1 MMRRLAELDRL
12 DALHGLG
19 ADPRLAPPP
28 ARPRHRRDALQAGLA
43 TTVLM
48 GGLVLFDPSPVG
60 STTRG
65 LLGLSPEP
73 PYSVALLDP
82 GDGSYAFLH
91 QQPGSKDP
99 VTYDPCQVI
108 EVEIN
113 PAGAPDDYREYVDTA
128 IERVGEASG
137 LRFKVVGKT
146 DDRPDRSPQRI
157 SGSGWEPVLV
167 SWADEEEVP
176 GLAGDV
182 VGLGGSVVVETL
194 GRARYVTGSVTLDA
208 EPFRRVAAQLGGG
221 PQAQAIVDH
230 EFGHLVGLDH
240 VTDPGELMSAENNG
254 RTTWGPGDL
263 AGLSRLGR
271 GRCG

>member
-1 MMRRLAELDRL
+1 MMRRLAELDRI

-19 ADPRLAPPP
+19 ADPLRVPAPV
-28 ARPRHRRDALQAGLA
+28 RTRHRRDALLAGLLTA
-43 TTVLM
+43 AVLT
-48 GGLVLFDPSPVG
+48 GFVLFDSSPVG
-60 STTRG
+60 TTTRT
-65 LLGLSPEP
+65 LIGLSAQP
-73 PYSVALLDP
+73 PYSVPLLDP

-91 QQPGSKDP
+91 QQPGSEEP
-99 VTYDPCQVI
+99 VTYDPCKVI
-108 EVEIN
+108 RVEIN

-128 IERVGEASG
+128 IERVSEPSG
-137 LRFKVVGKT
+137 LRFEVVQET
-146 DDRPDRSPQRI
+146 EDRPGRNQRRA
-157 SGSGWEPVLV
+157 SGSPWEPVLV

-208 EPFRRVAAQLGGG
+208 EPFRRVAARLGGG
-221 PQAQAIVDH
+221 PAAQAIVDH

-240 VTDPGELMSAENNG
+240 VQDPGELMSAENTG
-254 RTTWGPGDL
+254 RTSWGPGDL